1 MRSCMVRWWSCL
13 CQRVKRGSRWQTRM
27 PVGPPAMRSRT
38 NIAPP
43 LRPDFR
49 RSISRTTASL
59 PSQPSGR
66 PLRRRWPMRHP
77 HPLRLGYESRAS
89 ADRLTLAGFKTMMRE
104 QYFVLL
110 IDEPG
115 SLGQFRH
122 SCRRTW
128 TSAERPSRP
137 CASCWCRRALEAGGS
152 RLPRSCGRAV
162 QPRQGGIRQQPSPR
176 TGKQERSRSQRI
188 LIEAEGASQ

>member
-1 MRSCMVRWWSCL
+1 
-13 CQRVKRGSRWQTRM
+13 
-27 PVGPPAMRSRT
+27 MRSRT

-89 ADRLTLAGFKTMMRE
+89 AGRLTLAGFKTMMQE

-115 SLGQFRH
+115 SWGN
-122 SCRRTW
+122 SGT
-128 TSAERPSRP
+128 P
-137 CASCWCRRALEAGGS
+137 AGGH
-152 RLPRSCGRAV
+152 GRAPKGLRGPARAAGV
-162 QPRQGGIRQQPSPR
+162 VGRWKPAGADCLDRVAELFSL
-176 TGKQERSRSQRI
+176 GKEEFGSNPVR
-188 LIEAEGASQ
+188 GPASKSARVRNAS